1 MKILITGGDS
11 FIGSALSKALSSQFK
26 IFFSHSSEN
35 AEITGCTPIRIDLCK
50 EYEITDN
57 ILYIRPDAV
66 INCAAMTHLDRCERN
81 RELAFSVNVHGAGIV
96 AKACEQ
102 IRAKLVHISSSYV
115 FDGEKGMYSERDYP
129 HPVNYYGLTKML
141 SERLVKKYNRGSIIL
156 RAHVYG
162 PGVLDRPTFLEAIVH
177 KLRAGEKLNMPE
189 DVLST
194 PISTMSLAEA
204 IAELLEKDA
213 SGVYNIASPDIISRS
228 QFARKVAHVF
238 GLDES
243 LISPVSVHD
252 MFLPAEIGRDLSL
265 DAEKARSELKAG
277 LPNVV
282 SSLIRIRNSATG
294 RL

>member
-1 MKILITGGDS
+1 M
-11 FIGSALSKALSSQFK
+11 
-26 IFFSHSSEN
+26 
-35 AEITGCTPIRIDLCK
+35 TGC
-50 EYEITDN
+50 
-57 ILYIRPDAV
+57 
-66 INCAAMTHLDRCERN
+66 
-81 RELAFSVNVHGAGIV
+81 
-96 AKACEQ
+96 
-102 IRAKLVHISSSYV
+102 
-115 FDGEKGMYSERDYP
+115 EKGVYSERDYP